1 MALFG
6 VQLTGIQLRILN
18 SLNRANRAAEQ
29 NLLRLSTG
37 KKINAAKDDP
47 GGAVRLAL
55 LEGQLTRWTQAGTN
69 VSQAS
74 SMMSQVQLT
83 VDQIRTQ
90 LNTIRSLLLQDADG
104 SLSQAQRAANQ
115 AQIDQALDQI
125 NTLATT
131 EINGRRVLD
140 GSADFE
146 VLGANPSQIKQVR
159 IYAGGN
165 SPQQFSGQVIEAAQQ
180 AELFYDAGGATIGSD
195 LDFTVTGKLGSATI
209 TVQASENL
217 SVADFVKRIN
227 QQSYKTGVA
236 AQVDPNNANGVRFY
250 SVEYGTDAFIQ
261 ITPGSQP
268 IVVTGGH
275 GDGTA
280 NGTNAVV
287 EINGRTIT
295 GDTRA
300 ENASL
305 VHSTTDGTIA
315 QSATFDLTGNLGTAT
330 ISVSQGETLQTV
342 ADRINAQTANTG
354 VVAEV
359 AGNDLVLKSQTTGT
373 AAQITLEVTDQGV
386 FAVSPG
392 SKATLVSSTPRQ
404 RAQLIYNTT
413 DGLVADNATVTITGN
428 SGSYQFTF
436 TQGQTLTSAASQ
448 INQQTLATGVQATVQ
463 GNQLV
468 LESTTFGESATVSV
482 TVDSGSFPVS
492 GGNGNGTAN
501 GVNAQTRVTGTD
513 AAEGDPNVQGNTLV
527 YAQGGVHL
535 EIEFAAGFT
544 GQFGPLQM
552 QDRSLQFALSGDPR
566 ALSRL
571 SLPSLLTSALGG
583 PSGTLDQLRSGG
595 GLDGLGDNTATA
607 IRVVDEALGQ
617 LDRAEGVIDG
627 FANSTIAAAQSIAD
641 SFVTEVQESIN
652 KLNQVNEDEENSL
665 LALNQTLAQNASA
678 ALALLAQNRQAIVD
692 LIKQLAGL
700 T

>member
-1 MALFG
+1 MGLFG
-6 VQLTGIQLRILN
+6 VQLTGVQLRILH
-18 SLNRANRAAEQ
+18 SLNRANQAAQQ

-47 GGAVRLAL
+47 SGAVRLAL
-55 LEGQLTRWTQAGTN
+55 LESQLTRWTKASAN

-74 SMMSQVQLT
+74 SMVSQVQLT

-90 LNTIRSLLLQDADG
+90 LDTIRTLLLQDADG
-104 SLSQAQRAANQ
+104 SLSSSQRAANQ

-125 NTLATT
+125 NALATT
-131 EINGRRVLD
+131 EINGRRVLE
-140 GSADFE
+140 GSADFD
-146 VLGANPSQIKQVR
+146 VLGADPSQIKQVR
-159 IYAGGN
+159 VFAGGN

-180 AELFYDAGGATIGSD
+180 AELFYDAGGSTISSD
-195 LDFTVTGKLGSATI
+195 LDFTITGKLGSATI
-209 TVQASENL
+209 TVQAVENL
-217 SVADFVKRIN
+217 SIADFVKRIN
-227 QQSYKTGVA
+227 QQSYITGVVA
-236 AQVDPNNANGVRFY
+236 EVDPNNSNGVRFY

-295 GDTRA
+295 GDTRN

-305 VHSTTDGTIA
+305 IHSTTDGTIA

-330 ISVSQGETLQTV
+330 ISVTQGESLQTV
-342 ADRINAQTANTG
+342 ADRINTQSGTTG

-359 AGNDLVLKSQTTGT
+359 SGNDLVLKSQTTGSSAT
-373 AAQITLEVTDQGV
+373 ITLEVTDQGV

-404 RAQLIYNTT
+404 RAQLFYNTT
-413 DGLVADNATVTITGN
+413 DGLVASNATVTIAGN

-436 TQGQTLTSAASQ
+436 TQGQTLLSAASQ
-448 INQQTLATGVQATVQ
+448 INQQTLVTGVQATVQ
-463 GNQLV
+463 GNQLI

-482 TVDSGSFPVS
+482 TVDSGSFPVT

-501 GVNAQTRVTGTD
+501 GVNAQTQVSGTD
-513 AAEGDPNVQGNTLV
+513 ATQGDPNLQGNTLV

-535 EIEFAAGFT
+535 EIEFAPGFS
-544 GQFGPLQM
+544 GSFGPLQL
-552 QDRSLQFALSGDPR
+552 QDNSLRFALSGDPR
-566 ALSRL
+566 SLSRL
-571 SLPSLLTSALGG
+571 AVPSLLPSALGG

-595 GLDGLGDNTATA
+595 GLDGLGDNTAAA
-607 IRVVDEALGQ
+607 IRVVDEALGV
-617 LDRAEGVIDG
+617 LDRAEGIIDG
-627 FANSTIAAAQSIAD
+627 FANATISAAQSVAD
-641 SFVTEVQESIN
+641 SFVTEVQNSIN
-652 KLNQVNEDEENSL
+652 QLNQVDNDEENTL
-665 LALNQTLAQNASA
+665 LALNQALVGNASA
-678 ALALLAQNRQAIVD
+678 ALAILAQNRQSILD
-692 LIKQLAGL
+692 LVKQLAGL
-700 T
+700 I